1 MYIYI
6 MPDTWQQD
14 IMKMK
19 IANLTDLEKVGLL
32 GLLSLNITDADK
44 NDVDSLMSIVNSKIK
59 LSKKE
64 SKAFRSIIQRA
75 VSSGVTYGGSRKKRK
90 YRKKTKKRRKR
101 RRKRRKKTRRKK

>member
-1 MYIYI
+1 MA
-6 MPDTWQQD
+6 DTWQQD
-14 IMKMK
+14 IMKIK

-32 GLLSLNITDADK
+32 GLLSLNITRTDE

-64 SKAFRSIIQRA
+64 RESIRSVIQGA
-75 VSSGVTYGGSRKKRK
+75 VSSGVTYGGGRKKRK

>member
-1 MYIYI
+1 MA
-6 MPDTWQQD
+6 DTWQQD
-14 IMKMK
+14 IMKIK

-32 GLLSLNITDADK
+32 GLLSFNITRADK

-64 SKAFRSIIQRA
+64 RESIRSVIQSA
-75 VSSGVTYGGSRKKRK
+75 VSSGVTYGGGRK

>member
-1 MYIYI
+1 MA
-6 MPDTWQQD
+6 DTWQQD
-14 IMKMK
+14 IMKIK

-32 GLLSLNITDADK
+32 GLLSLNITRTDK

-64 SKAFRSIIQRA
+64 RESIRSVIQRA
-75 VSSGVTYGGSRKKRK
+75 VSSGVTYGGGRK

>member
-1 MYIYI
+1 MA
-6 MPDTWQQD
+6 DTWQQD
-14 IMKMK
+14 IMKIK

-32 GLLSLNITDADK
+32 GLLSLNITRTDK

-64 SKAFRSIIQRA
+64 RESIRSVIQRA
-75 VSSGVTYGGSRKKRK
+75 VSSGVTYGGGRK

-101 RRKRRKKTRRKK
+101 RRKKTRRKNK